1 MKSALMVL
9 HIIIFALWT
18 LVVLCNFYVGYMQLK
33 LFNKGLVHAH
43 WRWGT
48 SILNAALIE
57 AKEQEDILM
66 INRAKVVYRV
76 STIAFVPFLV
86 LAFWVALR

>member
-1 MKSALMVL
+1 MIM

-18 LVVLCNFYVGYMQLK
+18 LVVLCNFYVGYMQLR

-48 SILNAALIE
+48 SILNAALLE
-57 AKEQEDILM
+57 AKDRQDILM
-66 INRAKVVYRV
+66 INRAKIVYRV
-76 STIAFVPFLV
+76 STIAFIPFILLALWEV
-86 LAFWVALR
+86 LR